1 MQNVNVVTHI
11 TYGQLFHILY
21 GRKLYFHTTYR
32 KIVQMLYGQICFVH
46 TTYGQFVYMLY
57 GKFVYII
64 CHTDKYMPDDTAQV
78 HNESIDMNYLRI
90 IYMDIAPTGHNI
102 SFTERQN
109 LP

>member
-1 MQNVNVVTHI
+1 
-11 TYGQLFHILY
+11 
-21 GRKLYFHTTYR
+21 
-32 KIVQMLYGQICFVH
+32 
-46 TTYGQFVYMLY
+46 MLY

-64 CHTDKYMPDDTAQV
+64 CHIDKDMPDDTVQV

-90 IYMDIAPTGHNI
+90 IYMNIAPTGHNI